1 MNRLVLVIGYL
12 AALGACTGD
21 RGANGTDGTNGTN
34 GTNGSDGQTVI
45 LSTRAKHGLDIAPV
59 QLNLTGLTPAQ
70 IEQVGIGSYWVNAV
84 IDCSG
89 CHNSPT
95 GGYLAGGNQ
104 FPIDASGDFVYSRNL
119 TSDATGLK
127 LTEAQFV
134 EALQTGRDFH
144 PDQNSGNGLLIVMPW
159 NMFRWLHTSDLKAIY
174 AYLKAIPAVSN
185 QVTMD
190 QKGAAGAATP
200 IAFPTTFDRGETTR
214 ALTPE
219 TDFMGNPVPDPDG
232 VIRGSEVNPLNS
244 AALDATTEERFGR
257 GSYLVNAAAC
267 NDCHT
272 NPGFDRTPGPNFLK
286 INTAQFLAGGGV
298 FVTPPGLGPVFHTTR
313 SMSANLLG
321 HNGFFNES
329 GVDFL
334 LFEEILATGEHVD
347 DPVPAPLAWPMPWD
361 HFRNMD
367 TEDLLAVYTYLG
379 TLAAQQPR
387 TDKLTQPPALFCD
400 ATHACPAGANFT
412 CHTNATFGNEC
423 VGNTCTTAAD
433 CGACQHCT
441 AGGAGTVCTAPDPA
455 NAADQACVN
464 TGI

>member
-1 MNRLVLVIGYL
+1 MKRLSLAACI

-21 RGANGTDGTNGTN
+21 RGPAGTDGTNGTN

-70 IEQVGIGSYWVNAV
+70 VEQVGVGSYWVNAV

-95 GGYLAGGNQ
+95 GGYLGGGTP
-104 FPIDASGDFVYSRNL
+104 FSIDASGDTVYSRNL
-119 TSDATGLK
+119 TSDTTTGLQ

-144 PDQNSGNGLLIVMPW
+144 ADQNGGDGLLIVMPW
-159 NMFRWLHTSDLKAIY
+159 NMFRWLHTGDLKAIY
-174 AYLKAIPAVSN
+174 AYLKAIPVVSN
-185 QVTMD
+185 QVMTD
-190 QKGAAGAATP
+190 QKGPASVATP
-200 IAFPTTFDRGETTR
+200 IAFPTTFDRGDQTR
-214 ALTPE
+214 TLTPE
-219 TDFMGNPVPDPDG
+219 TDFMGNPLPDPDG
-232 VIRGSEVNPLNS
+232 VLRGVEVNPLVDPDFTL
-244 AALDATTEERFGR
+244 LDATAQERFSR

-272 NPGFDRTPGPNFLK
+272 NPAFDRTPGPTFLK
-286 INTAQFLAGGGV
+286 INTTQFLAGGGV

-321 HNGFFNES
+321 HNGFFNEADM
-329 GVDFL
+329 VFPV
-334 LFEEILATGEHVD
+334 FEAILATGEHID
-347 DPVPAPLAWPMPWD
+347 DPVPTPLAWPMPWD

-367 TEDLLAVYTYLG
+367 TEDLLSVYTYLD
-379 TLAAQQPR
+379 TLASQLPR
-387 TDKLTQPPALFCD
+387 SDKLTQPPAIFCD
-400 ATHACPAGANFT
+400 SAHACPSGLNYT
-412 CHTNATFGNEC
+412 CHTDATFGSEC
-423 VGNTCTTAAD
+423 VGNSCTTAAQ

-441 AGGAGTVCTAPDPA
+441 GNVCVAPNPASGG
-455 NAADQACVN
+455 DQACVN
-464 TGI
+464 AGI